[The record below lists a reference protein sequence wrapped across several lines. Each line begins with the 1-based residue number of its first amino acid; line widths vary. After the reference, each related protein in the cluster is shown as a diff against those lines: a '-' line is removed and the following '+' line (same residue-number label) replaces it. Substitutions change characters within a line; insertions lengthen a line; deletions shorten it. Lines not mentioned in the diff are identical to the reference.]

1 MTVCREQQSCSKVS
15 VLEMKPFLIGTAH
28 SQLRTFLHVIR
39 VGGHNEMLWVFE
51 IVRVCMYFPAS
62 IITFMCDVTF
72 SNASFEFS
80 EVKPSLIVLGK
91 ENDYES

>member
-1 MTVCREQQSCSKVS
+1 
-15 VLEMKPFLIGTAH
+15 
-28 SQLRTFLHVIR
+28 
-39 VGGHNEMLWVFE
+39 MLWVFE

-91 ENDYES
+91 ENDHESQRDSANNPSFITLAATADNS